1 MISQSPMLS
10 TSAFS
15 ACWLRLCHPLDNVTH
30 LRLKPH
36 FLKLLLCLHEPQ
48 RGTPLKAIHWILHS
62 HGEEIPRRVKAQCK
76 ATASKT
82 VLKLPAPFGHTAL
95 ITQARTLLHR
105 NGGDKSGIEGRLTS

>member
-1 MISQSPMLS
+1 LS
-10 TSAFS
+10 SIGQ
-15 ACWLRLCHPLDNVTH
+15 RHH
-30 LRLKPH
+30 LRRKLH
-36 FLKLLLCLHEPQ
+36 SLRLLLCLHEGLRLTRPGANH
-48 RGTPLKAIHWILHS
+48 RILHS

-82 VLKLPAPFGHTAL
+82 VLRLPAPFGHTAL